1 MHAGIILF
9 VYYLS
14 KLLIEKSDY
23 MNRKIHITIA
33 LGASFLLYN
42 TGCQPDEKPAGQ
54 NNQDSIT
61 LVHMQLKI
69 DSLERELALCGQ
81 SGMGVPGDGLAT
93 ATGTGAPQVEVVNEK
108 TRPGIKRPAF
118 IPGRKVPKAGNN
130 FFAKDMGNYPEGSN
144 RQLTQKDI
152 QHISS
157 WGYKIMLNEIY
168 ARHGMSFTDR
178 EIQEHFNNQPWYKTG
193 RKNVDKSLSALE
205 KQNIEFLKSNP
216 K

>member
-1 MHAGIILF
+1 MI
-9 VYYLS
+9 V
-14 KLLIEKSDY
+14 
-23 MNRKIHITIA
+23 
-33 LGASFLLYN
+33 LGTSFLLC
-42 TGCQPDEKPAGQ
+42 TAGCQPDEKPEVP
-54 NNQDSIT
+54 NNQDST
-61 LVHMQLKI
+61 AMANMQLKI

-81 SGMGVPGDGLAT
+81 GGTGMGGDGVAT
-93 ATGTGAPQVEVVNEK
+93 ANGTGTPQVAVADGK
-108 TRPGIKRPAF
+108 TGPGIKRPAF

-144 RQLTQKDI
+144 RLLTQKDI

-157 WGYKIMLNEIY
+157 WGYKILLNEIY

-193 RKNVDKSLSALE
+193 RKNVDKSLSVLE